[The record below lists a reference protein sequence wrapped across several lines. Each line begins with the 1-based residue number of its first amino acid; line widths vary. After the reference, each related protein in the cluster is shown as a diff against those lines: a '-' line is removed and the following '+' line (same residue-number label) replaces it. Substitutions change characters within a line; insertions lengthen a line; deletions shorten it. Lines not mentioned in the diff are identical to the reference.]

1 MPPRGPFA
9 GGPIIRR
16 GFQTFAQT
24 FGEDAELAR
33 ELRRLRR
40 DQMEGQ
46 IRRGRIEDIQQRGF
60 RPEGFE
66 PEEEPVTGP
75 VSRPDQT
82 DRQRQI
88 EQALAGSRP
97 AEQQAPRGAAS
108 DATASTGPGRTVA
121 DELKDLRSTGGSP
134 LTPGDVREKE
144 AVSRVADMAA
154 SEASRLPR
162 VGRLRQAM
170 ADVPEGE
177 QEVPLPG
184 GGTVPAEP
192 PEVRRQRE
200 QLQETARSLSNAFDV
215 PMDRAEAAVRL
226 GSPELVQ
233 PAEGDGEG
241 RREAMV
247 DVAARMWMENPE
259 ADPRK
264 VADQTGFALNVIEDA
279 RARAENLQPDLFEDE
294 TEQRDLDFLD
304 TEVGLNFRRF
314 LQQNP
319 DAGLQEFQRQ
329 TGQQIPQ
336 RFRSEAF
343 DVIESVRGT
352 ARQETDRRRAREDD
366 FARAFGLSE
375 GPTNEWQSLVLRRAA
390 ARGSFDQVRQE
401 LQQMKRR
408 NERIT
413 ESAPTPSGRRRDA
426 EQNVARA
433 DRLLQALQRLQDRAE
448 QSQTGA
454 FTIGSDGTIRVNRN
468 Q

>member
-1 MPPRGPFA
+1 MPPRTGPFA
-9 GGPIIRR
+9 GGPLLR
-16 GFQTFAQT
+16 QAAQR
-24 FGEDAELAR
+24 FENREERELAE

-88 EQALAGSRP
+88 EQALAGARP
-97 AEQQAPRGAAS
+97 ADRQAPRGAAS

-154 SEASRLPR
+154 SERSRLPR
-162 VGRLRQAM
+162 ADRLRQAM
-170 ADVPEGE
+170 ADVPESE

-192 PEVRRQRE
+192 PEVRRQRK

-279 RARAENLQPDLFEDE
+279 RARAENLQPGLFEDE

-343 DVIESVRGT
+343 DVIESVRGQS
-352 ARQETDRRRAREDD
+352 RQRTERQQSQRDR
-366 FARAFGLSE
+366 
-375 GPTNEWQSLVLRRAA
+375 
-390 ARGSFDQVRQE
+390 
-401 LQQMKRR
+401 
-408 NERIT
+408 
-413 ESAPTPSGRRRDA
+413 
-426 EQNVARA
+426 VARA
-433 DRLLQALQRLQDRAE
+433 LGLSVGALNEPQRRVIDRIANQGGDLNAVRDQLQQFRNRWQAIGNQANPGSQRFNQAREKMDQIDRQLEALEQLRTRAE
-448 QSQTGA
+448 ERSQQGTAIIRG
-454 FTIGSDGTIRVNRN
+454 GTIDLSRP